1 MIGKINFI
9 RRFISNLFGKIQPF
23 NPLLKLKAN
32 QDFFWGKEQQEALEN
47 IKWYLVSPPML
58 IPPQKHNALMLYLLA
73 DEHAIGSDL
82 IQEFEG
88 KECVIYIS
96 SVEDS
101 WMLKPSILLL
111 KDCVSAYTFLVPS
124 LDIICYRLS
133 VLW

>member
-58 IPPQKHNALMLYLLA
+58 IPPQKHNAFMLYLLA
-73 DEHAIGSDL
+73 DEHAILSAL
-82 IQEFEG
+82 IQEFKGNER
-88 KECVIYIS
+88 VIYYVS
-96 SVEDS
+96 RRLLDVETRYS
-101 WMLKPSILLL
+101 P
-111 KDCVSAYTFLVPS
+111 TE
-124 LDIICYRLS
+124 
-133 VLW
+133 